1 MDLFGQVISVCLSE
15 KAGTDILDRKDGVN
29 GVAGRADPG
38 ILHFGVYE
46 FEPGAG
52 ELRKHGVRLK
62 LEGQPVAVLAMLLEH
77 PGDLITREELQKRLW
92 SAGTFV
98 DFEHSLNAAV
108 RRLRAALNDSA
119 DTPRYIETQARR
131 GYRFIAPVGMAS
143 AAAPVVPG
151 KTPSGTPPR
160 RFPRW
165 PVVALMA
172 LGLAAWG
179 WRELLHLG
187 SGPAPG
193 GAIRSIAV
201 LPLVNLSGDP
211 SQEYFADGMTEALIT
226 DLAQVGSLRVISR
239 TSVMRYKQTHK
250 PLPEIARDLGVDGI
264 VEGSVARSG
273 NRVRISSQLIR
284 ASSDQHLWARSY
296 EREVRDVLALEGE
309 VAHAIAAEVRAA
321 ITPQQ
326 LSRLESA
333 PPVNPEAYQLYLRGL
348 FHWNQ
353 YSPAGIRA
361 AIDYFRQAVQ
371 TDPGFAPAYAGLA
384 IAYDM
389 SSVIG
394 SSFAPGETFPLA
406 RAAATKALE
415 LDPLLSDAHTALA
428 IEKSDYELDRT
439 GAEKE
444 FLRAI
449 ELNPNSSLA
458 RRHYAGSYLKCM
470 GRYQDAVA
478 QAKKAVELDPFS
490 LPANGFLALM
500 YGFAGDDEHSIEQY
514 RHLLELDPNN
524 GRTHLLF
531 AMNLARLGRYRESID
546 EFEKGEILVGTP
558 PEQAASHAVAMRRAA
573 RSGRASDYWQ
583 GYLELG
589 LEALGQ
595 AGQQWFGPTDI
606 AEAYAQLGNKDKAFG
621 WLEKAY
627 RESEGIPLSALNCDP
642 GFRNLHGD
650 PRFAALLR
658 RLNLRE

>member
-1 MDLFGQVISVCLSE
+1 MDLSGQVISVCLSE
-15 KAGTDILDRKDGVN
+15 TAGTDILDRKDGVN

-38 ILHFGVYE
+38 VLQFGVYE

-296 EREVRDVLALEGE
+296 EREVRDILALEGE

-371 TDPGFAPAYAGLA
+371 TDPGFARG
-384 IAYDM
+384 
-389 SSVIG
+389 
-394 SSFAPGETFPLA
+394 
-406 RAAATKALE
+406 
-415 LDPLLSDAHTALA
+415 
-428 IEKSDYELDRT
+428 
-439 GAEKE
+439 
-444 FLRAI
+444 
-449 ELNPNSSLA
+449 
-458 RRHYAGSYLKCM
+458 
-470 GRYQDAVA
+470 
-478 QAKKAVELDPFS
+478 
-490 LPANGFLALM
+490 
-500 YGFAGDDEHSIEQY
+500 
-514 RHLLELDPNN
+514 
-524 GRTHLLF
+524 
-531 AMNLARLGRYRESID
+531 
-546 EFEKGEILVGTP
+546 
-558 PEQAASHAVAMRRAA
+558 
-573 RSGRASDYWQ
+573 
-583 GYLELG
+583 
-589 LEALGQ
+589 
-595 AGQQWFGPTDI
+595 
-606 AEAYAQLGNKDKAFG
+606 
-621 WLEKAY
+621 
-627 RESEGIPLSALNCDP
+627 
-642 GFRNLHGD
+642 
-650 PRFAALLR
+650 LR
-658 RLNLRE
+658 RPRDRL